1 MDEISGGGDHE
12 EMSGDDEGS
21 LQFVPDEKS
30 GTKKVASSIFEEQ
43 FEMRKNMLAD
53 TLKRLGYTK

>member
-1 MDEISGGGDHE
+1 
-12 EMSGDDEGS
+12 MSGDDEGS